1 MKSENKKL
9 CVLFLSIVFI
19 CMLFGCASTRVQNNG
34 TPATAVRT
42 ELDGLRTE
50 QAESA
55 RTGERIKGESEEI
68 ERICGELTGTI
79 TDGEDYCNELRKI
92 LDEIRGREQQLT
104 E

>member
-1 MKSENKKL
+1 MKIEKILILFMSFIFVH
-9 CVLFLSIVFI
+9 VLFS
-19 CMLFGCASTRVQNNG
+19 CASSRIQNYG
-34 TPATAVRT
+34 SPATEVRT

-68 ERICGELTGTI
+68 ERVCGELAGTI
-79 TDGEDYCNELRKI
+79 TDGAEYCNELRKI
-92 LDEIRGREQQLT
+92 IDEIRGREQQLD

>member
-1 MKSENKKL
+1 MKSDKIYFL
-9 CVLFLSIVFI
+9 CMSFI
-19 CMLFGCASTRVQNNG
+19 LCFFGSCETTDLHG
-34 TPATAVRT
+34 YGKPATEVRT

-68 ERICGELTGTI
+68 ERVSGELAGTI
-79 TDGEDYCNELRKI
+79 TDGAEYCNELRKI
-92 LDEIRGREQQLT
+92 IDEIRGREQQLD